1 MNKIEEVLKKE
12 VIMKLLGLE
21 TPLLKSW
28 LNGRKFRLQV
38 VYRATRDGFD
48 VGKFHSLVD
57 NQGPTLTVILSKDG
71 FLFGGYT
78 SKSWKDT
85 VGGY

>member
-12 VIMKLLGLE
+12 VIMKLLSLE

-48 VGKFHSLVD
+48 KEKFHSLVD
-57 NQGPTLTVILSKDG
+57 NEGPTLTVILSKDG

-78 SKSWKDT
+78 SKSWKHT
-85 VGGY
+85 ASGW